1 MAQVAGRG
9 GGESPTL
16 PTQEDRFA
24 ANDACVHIAI
34 LLRFSDFI
42 TILRKH
48 EKMVWMSAF

>member
-9 GGESPTL
+9 WGESPTL
-16 PTQEDRFA
+16 PTQEEIFA

-34 LLRFSDFI
+34 LLISSDFI
-42 TILRKH
+42 TNLRKH